1 MALVVV
7 LPLLV
12 TSRYATNLLILGAAW
27 SIATLG
33 LTVLLGYTGQI
44 SLAQATFYG
53 IGAYAAAL
61 GTTRFGLD
69 WWVAVPAGLALA
81 GVLGLVLGATTL
93 KLGGHYLAMVSICF
107 QIIFSLLAVNWA
119 KVTGGPD
126 GISGIARPALI
137 VPLGTAQ
144 RYAWFSLAALFLVAT
159 FVAWLK
165 HTALGRAMRGVRE
178 NELAAEALGIDTFR
192 VKLIA
197 FALSA
202 VIAALGG

>member
-69 WWVAVPAGLALA
+69 WWAAVPAGLFLA
-81 GVLGLVLGATTL
+81 RGMGQLLGGAMP
-93 KLGGHYLAMVSICF
+93 KLGGHCRHMVEVAF
-107 QIIFSLLAVNWA
+107 TVLFSLV
-119 KVTGGPD
+119 
-126 GISGIARPALI
+126 
-137 VPLGTAQ
+137 
-144 RYAWFSLAALFLVAT
+144 YA
-159 FVAWLK
+159 
-165 HTALGRAMRGVRE
+165 
-178 NELAAEALGIDTFR
+178 
-192 VKLIA
+192 
-197 FALSA
+197 
-202 VIAALGG
+202 